1 MYGREKGEV
10 RKGERRS
17 KKRMEEGG
25 RTEVKNRRWKEEKE
39 GGEKDNASHRETVE
53 SRVVVQREDVSTIE
67 MEVVHVRSI
76 RIGSS

>member
-1 MYGREKGEV
+1 MNQYLDRRARRVHEV
-10 RKGERRS
+10 WIL
-17 KKRMEEGG
+17 
-25 RTEVKNRRWKEEKE
+25 EV
-39 GGEKDNASHRETVE
+39 AHRETVE